1 MPTHHSQQ
9 ALWLR
14 GSRHTS
20 PPGRRGRALLPGSF
34 PAERI
39 LRNELF
45 LGGLPPCHHPP
56 TPGTRRPEGHPLM
69 PAASR
74 GRGRARSPG
83 SFWKPGVL
91 AALVSCSPDLVAHLD
106 PRGRGQ
112 GLPPSLAEPGP
123 AVSADMLLACAS
135 VCVCVRGR
143 PAHTLSLAVGLAP
156 KAHSSG
162 VAAPNVPA
170 GCTLPSLART
180 LPAPRPGAS
189 RGTPTPGPAFG
200 TESPHR
206 PAPPLQ
212 LVLAST
218 EGLAGSGCPP
228 AHDRDGALPGRGGA
242 RLQWLND
249 SFLKAK
255 DTTTGMEGRWPL
267 AAAAAGAGPG
277 GQQGGRAGGGGA
289 GAEEGA
295 WAPTGL
301 WHV

>member
-1 MPTHHSQQ
+1 MNCSWGGCPHATTHQ
-9 ALWLR
+9 
-14 GSRHTS
+14 
-20 PPGRRGRALLPGSF
+20 PPAH
-34 PAERI
+34 
-39 LRNELF
+39 
-45 LGGLPPCHHPP
+45 GGLRA
-56 TPGTRRPEGHPLM
+56 TPLM

-91 AALVSCSPDLVAHLD
+91 AALVSCSRP
-106 PRGRGQ
+106 GG
-112 GLPPSLAEPGP
+112 SPGP
-123 AVSADMLLACAS
+123 QGPGAGPATLPGRAWACRECRHAPG

-143 PAHTLSLAVGLAP
+143 PAHTLSVAVGLAP

-212 LVLAST
+212 LVPAST

-277 GQQGGRAGGGGA
+277 GQQGGRAGGAVRELRRGPGHPQGYGTCRGLCSDLSKPEEAAAAGGA
-289 GAEEGA
+289 GGEGPA
-295 WAPTGL
+295 A
-301 WHV
+301 